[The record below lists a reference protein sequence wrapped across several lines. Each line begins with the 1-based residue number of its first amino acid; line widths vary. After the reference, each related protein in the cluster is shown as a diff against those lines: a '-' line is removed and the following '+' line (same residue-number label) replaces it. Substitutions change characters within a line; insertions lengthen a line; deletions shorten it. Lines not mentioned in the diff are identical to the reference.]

1 MKLTELLEHRATGVV
16 GWAQIAALAEMQQVA
31 LQPESHRAW
40 GTNCITYNQL
50 HNEDPEEILR
60 PCSAEREK

>member
-16 GWAQIAALAEMQQVA
+16 EWAQIAALAEKQQVA

-40 GTNCITYNQL
+40 GTQ
-50 HNEDPEEILR
+50 H
-60 PCSAEREK
+60 K